1 MIRKILL
8 GIAIALV
15 VIVGGLLLVIN
26 LRWDRTFEAPYPA
39 ITATTDSAAIARGR
53 YLAYGP
59 AHCASCHVSPADSAA
74 LMSGGQPPLAGG
86 YEFAIPP
93 GKFYTPNLTPDSA
106 TGIGRRTDG
115 ELARILRHS
124 VRADGRSAVPFME
137 SQDASDEDL
146 VALISFLRS
155 QPAVRHEVSAHK
167 LNLMGKAVMS
177 FMITPVGP
185 KATPPAQTPSA
196 VGVERGEYMAN
207 GLASCVGCHT
217 ERSMATGAFT
227 GPAFAGGA
235 PMEISG
241 DPTREIVPPNLTP
254 DTATGRITAWTE
266 EAFVARFQAGRAIT
280 ESPMPWEFF
289 ARSSEDDL
297 RSIYRYLMSL
307 APIHRETGPSIRP
320 TTTCPNC

>member
-8 GIAIALV
+8 GIAIALL

-39 ITATTDSAAIARGR
+39 ITATTDSAVIARGR

-59 AHCASCHVSPADSAA
+59 AHCAACHVAPADSAA
-74 LMSGGQPPLAGG
+74 LGSGQQPPLSGG
-86 YEFAIPP
+86 YAFHIPP
-93 GKFYTPNLTPDSA
+93 GTFYVPNLTPDSA
-106 TGIGRRTDG
+106 TGIGRRSDG
-115 ELARILRHS
+115 ELARMLRHS

-155 QPAVRHEVSAHK
+155 QPAVRHEVPAHK
-167 LNLMGKAVMS
+167 LSLLGKAVMS

-185 KATPPAQTPSA
+185 KATPPATTPTE
-196 VGVERGEYMAN
+196 VGVARGAYMAN

-235 PMEISG
+235 PMEIPG
-241 DPTREIVPPNLTP
+241 DPTRELVPPNLTP
-254 DTATGRITAWTE
+254 DSATGRIASWTE
-266 EAFVARFQAGRAIT
+266 DAFVARFRAGGAIPD
-280 ESPMPWEFF
+280 SPMPWSFF
-289 ARSSEDDL
+289 GRTSDEDL
-297 RSIYRYLMSL
+297 RSIYRYLQSL
-307 APIHRETGPSIRP
+307 APVHRETGPSIRAKS
-320 TTTCPNC
+320 

>member
-15 VIVGGLLLVIN
+15 VIVGGLLVVVN

-59 AHCASCHVSPADSAA
+59 AHCAACHVPPADSAA

-86 YEFAIPP
+86 YVFAIPP
-93 GKFYTPNLTPDSA
+93 GKFHVPNLTPDSA
-106 TGIGRRTDG
+106 TGIGRRSDG

-155 QPAVRHEVSAHK
+155 QPAVRHEVPAHE
-167 LNLMGKAVMS
+167 LTLLGKAVMS
-177 FMITPVGP
+177 FMMTPVGP
-185 KATPPAQTPSA
+185 KTTPPTRTPTE
-196 VGVERGEYMAN
+196 VGLERGRYMAN

-217 ERSMATGAFT
+217 ERSMVSGAFT

-235 PMEISG
+235 PMEIHG

-254 DTATGRITAWTE
+254 DSTTGRIVSWTE
-266 EAFVARFQAGRAIT
+266 EAFVARFRAGRAIT

-289 ARSSEDDL
+289 ARSSDEDL

-307 APIHRETGPSIRP
+307 APVHRETGPSIRAKK
-320 TTTCPNC
+320 